1 MENMDLPELG
11 MVGAAMAVIILGVLY
26 LVLRMVTE
34 IVTKVLAS
42 NDVHMSELIR
52 RLPSRSGDDV

>member
-26 LVLRMVTE
+26 LVLKMVTE

-42 NDVHMSELIR
+42 NDGHMAELIR
-52 RLPSRSGDDV
+52 RIPRKGEDL